1 MWTLFSDEASSK
13 GRVCR
18 PVDGD
23 SGTRVHL
30 AAAFLSP
37 VLSWLPSPSLG
48 ADSAPSFR
56 RDIPRPA
63 WFCPRRPSV
72 RRLSV
77 AVRVCVFS
85 ARSCDADLGVGV
97 GRGQGL
103 VAGSLQ
109 PRRMCACGVYLI
121 LGFVQISN
129 RSPPQLKSEASVPI
143 FCGRECLYPI
153 PLSTCLNIY
162 FVNRDTS
169 QFYSFPFP
177 APHQRE
183 HWSRERGPFFPVSL
197 PIPPPP
203 LTPPSAPEDSPSKG
217 ASPTRETSRWGR
229 GERWAPVG
237 VGYVSP

>member
-13 GRVCR
+13 GRVCH

-23 SGTRVHL
+23 SGTRVYL

-37 VLSWLPSPSLG
+37 VLSWLPAPSLG

-56 RDIPRPA
+56 RSEASLVLPPPPL
-63 WFCPRRPSV
+63 CPPV
-72 RRLSV
+72 SV
-77 AVRVCVFS
+77 AVRVSVFS

-97 GRGQGL
+97 GQGRA
-103 VAGSLQ
+103 AGSLQ
-109 PRRMCACGVYLI
+109 PRRMCASCGVYLI

-162 FVNRDTS
+162 FVNRDMS
-169 QFYSFPFP
+169 RFYSFPFP
-177 APHQRE
+177 APT
-183 HWSRERGPFFPVSL
+183 RGYTGPGKEDPFFQSHYPSH
-197 PIPPPP
+197 PRPTHPRRPRRIPPAKARP
-203 LTPPSAPEDSPSKG
+203 LLRKLL
-217 ASPTRETSRWGR
+217 RWGR
-229 GERWAPVG
+229 GERAPVG
-237 VGYVSP
+237 VGYASPGG